1 MRVID
6 EYRDSEQASEHDG
19 EQGSDRPSDL
29 GSTSGEGDVRRHG
42 SIEALTWD
50 VDGEQFLVVQSR
62 DLPDTTGDQISALMV
77 ALECS
82 ELEAWHALRI
92 IREDGEFVMSVS
104 ADIDDLPQHAA

>member
-1 MRVID
+1 VVQVVTKEPDMQVIGHQ
-6 EYRDSEQASEHDG
+6 DSEAGGNGTHRDG
-19 EQGSDRPSDL
+19 SL
-29 GSTSGEGDVRRHG
+29 GGF
-42 SIEALTWD
+42 TWA
-50 VDGEQFLVVQSR
+50 VDGEEFVVVQSC
-62 DLPDTTGDQISALMV
+62 DLPDTTAEQVEALMV

>member
-1 MRVID
+1 
-6 EYRDSEQASEHDG
+6 
-19 EQGSDRPSDL
+19 
-29 GSTSGEGDVRRHG
+29 
-42 SIEALTWD
+42 
-50 VDGEQFLVVQSR
+50 
-62 DLPDTTGDQISALMV
+62 MV